1 MLCIVCVADKSCKT
15 EHVVQSYQGGRG
27 RFPYMGDAVMSGTK
41 ALSHFRPRQGTMPSV
56 YNKKQNSQSNLD
68 SFGLKY
74 GMVFAL

>member
-1 MLCIVCVADKSCKT
+1 
-15 EHVVQSYQGGRG
+15 
-27 RFPYMGDAVMSGTK
+27 MSGTK